1 MRWKENGSNTTSEA
15 ERSRSVHRMMTGSL
29 HRLVPVTHWRWK
41 ISIRPSPT
49 FVTPELNLLRD
60 QRKQRCAI
68 PQSFRIR
75 MVTASQ
81 FTNSKRTNDHESNEH
96 CVHRHSGDRHEAGAR
111 FLRRRARAETVRR
124 V

>member
-1 MRWKENGSNTTSEA
+1 MTIGSP
-15 ERSRSVHRMMTGSL
+15 RR
-29 HRLVPVTHWRWK
+29 PVRDTHWKYK
-41 ISIRPSPT
+41 ISIRRSPNL
-49 FVTPELNLLRD
+49 VTPELNLSRD

-68 PQSFRIR
+68 PKKFRIR
-75 MVTASQ
+75 MATASE

-96 CVHRHSGDRHEAGAR
+96 RVHRHSGDQHEAGAR